1 VAAEPT
7 DSAGAPAGRA
17 GAGAGEQASFWT
29 ARPDVSYDR
38 ATVSADYGRPLPP
51 VVQGVRLAS
60 GLTLLL
66 DGPALSDDD
75 LAAIDTAAQP
85 LLDELHRRGL
95 LTPAETPA
103 HPPAA
108 HSRRSP

>member
-1 VAAEPT
+1 
-7 DSAGAPAGRA
+7 
-17 GAGAGEQASFWT
+17 
-29 ARPDVSYDR
+29 VSYDR
-38 ATVSADYGRPLPP
+38 GAVSADYGRPLPP
-51 VVQGVRLAS
+51 VVQGVRLES

-75 LAAIDTAAQP
+75 LAAIDAAAQP

-95 LTPAETPA
+95 LTPAEIPA